1 MKILQIDIETAPN
14 QVYTW
19 GLFKQDIALNQIVA
33 PGYTLCFAAKWLGQ
47 KEIIFE
53 SEEGGNFDRMIQRAW
68 DLLNEADAV
77 IHYNGKKFDI
87 PTLNKE
93 FMLAGLPPP
102 DPYHQIDLYRT
113 IKSRTKFAS
122 NKLDFVCQQL
132 GLGGKVHHKGM
143 QLWND
148 CMNNDPKAWATMRR
162 YNMEDVRLL
171 ERLYKKVLPWIS
183 NHPNRGLYVD
193 TTKPV
198 CPNCGSTHLVK
209 KGIETTATQQYQ
221 RYRCKKCETP
231 LRGRLSIVPKDKKA
245 AILTQSKQ
253 I

>member
-19 GLFKQDIALNQIVA
+19 GLFKQDIALNQIVE

-102 DPYHQIDLYRT
+102 DPYHQIDLYQT
-113 IKSRTKFAS
+113 VKNRTKFAS

-132 GLGGKVHHKGM
+132 GLGGKTHHKGM

-148 CMNNDPKAWATMRR
+148 CMNNDSRAWKIMEK
-162 YNMEDVRLL
+162 YNKQDVRLL
-171 ERLYKKVLPWIS
+171 EKLYNKLLPWIT

-193 TTKPV
+193 TLSPV
-198 CPNCGSTHLVK
+198 CPNCGGTHLVK

-221 RYRCKKCETP
+221 RFRCKKCETP
-231 LRGRLSIVPKDKKA
+231 LRGRLSIVPKDKKP
-245 AILTQSKQ
+245 AILTQSKLT
-253 I
+253 